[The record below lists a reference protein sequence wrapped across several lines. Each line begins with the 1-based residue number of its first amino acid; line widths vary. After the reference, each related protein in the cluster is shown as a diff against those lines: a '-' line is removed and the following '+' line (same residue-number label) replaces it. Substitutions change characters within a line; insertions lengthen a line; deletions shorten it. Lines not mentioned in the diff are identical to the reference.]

1 MVNVSEAP
9 HRMDIPAA
17 GRYRINPA
25 RSSVTFR
32 TRHMF
37 GLGTVSGT
45 MLVTSGAITLDPAVP
60 RASVTAA
67 ISASSFSTSNK
78 KRDDDVRSKKFLNVD
93 AHPEFV
99 FHTGR
104 LIEAQNRWFVTGELT
119 VRGVTKPVTLT
130 VQSVENAGQGFVAL
144 ATTRIDRYAFGVTAA
159 KGMAARHLYIALTA
173 AADPA

>member
-9 HRMDIPAA
+9 HRMDIPVA
-17 GRYRINPA
+17 GRYRIDPA

-37 GLGTVSGT
+37 GLGVVSGT
-45 MLVTSGAITLDPAVP
+45 MLVTSGEITLDPAVP

-67 ISASSFSTSNK
+67 VSTSSFSTGNG
-78 KRDDDVRSKKFLNVD
+78 KRDEDVRSEKFLNVD

-99 FHTGR
+99 FHDGSLT
-104 LIEAQNRWFVTGELT
+104 EARDRWSVTGELT
-119 VRGVTKPVTLT
+119 VRGVTKPVTFA
-130 VQSVENAGQGFVAL
+130 VQSLENAGQGFVAT
-144 ATTRIDRYAFGVTAA
+144 ATARIDRYAFGVTAA
-159 KGMAARHLYIALTA
+159 KGMAARYLDVAVTA